1 MKLWR
6 VKWENIIFISLLIT
20 MTLCWIAFV
29 IVSNVYTL
37 AIATIIS
44 LMTTLIYV
52 SSDTIRDFRHYVIK
66 NWK

>member
-1 MKLWR
+1 MNLWK

-29 IVSNVYTL
+29 VVSNIYTL

-52 SSDTIRDFRHYVIK
+52 STDTIREFRHEVIK

>member
-44 LMTTLIYV
+44 LMTTLIYM